1 MSSEEQAPEEK
12 TKRPRRRRWR
22 KVLAVLLILFIA
34 ALVWLNGPG
43 WRWLG
48 GIGLRHSLEKAGLEA
63 EFDLRGTLLSGV
75 RVEKLKLSGGVIR
88 KLEIGSAGPLYKVS
102 RVVRGE
108 IEGVSVSRI
117 DAIIDLAAAPPKDPS
132 EPEEPFDPNNLPE
145 TLRKIRRILL
155 PMDLQ
160 AADLRFQLVRGEE
173 NLVTLDTSDFSHIP
187 GSDDFRL
194 KLGALAAGAGYAF
207 AAQETVIHWE
217 EENLSLNQFDLT
229 PRLGVRDVRVDM
241 PLGSGLAASGVVL
254 VEDSKLL
261 LNGTLQTASVKME
274 GAPLSVPDALKNMAL
289 SIPLDVTLRSLEAG
303 FSGFDKTPDQWQA
316 NVAAEV
322 GDVVYEDWQV
332 ESLKINAS
340 KDGSTGKLT
349 WNLAAL
355 DSNPSGEADLRWRDL
370 SSGAWTDFEA
380 DTKATVPQ
388 LSPLFAELKRKFA
401 FAPADA
407 PPLPASSLTLDAKVD
422 SGADGIRSADARFLL
437 SPEKDAAA
445 LAGEVK
451 WTPDGKLAGT
461 LGTDGL
467 RATYA
472 LDLTAKNYDAS
483 ADLDGFRPERL
494 APWAAAA
501 GAQLPTGMNASG
513 TWKGSGDFAP
523 QPHRGSFEIPSFEW
537 VRKDSPPLIVRTKG
551 NYSWPQEVT
560 LSELTAIA
568 EGQTLNAEATLANKL
583 LKISRIE
590 WKEGETRLVG
600 GRAEI
605 PVPENPAD
613 VKAFLKQTEAI
624 NVFLESE
631 WIDNA
636 KLATWLPEKK
646 SPLAAGSARVSLVI
660 TGTPAVPKINFET
673 QLKGLTVP
681 EQPDVPVTDATL
693 TLNGADGSLVLNG
706 EVRPASYPPVKISG
720 KMPFKPGEWAEN
732 PGMVLEEPIEAR
744 VNIPRLELGTFQ
756 KMVPNAQTLAGNL
769 EGFFS
774 AGGKLGSPELSGE
787 LRLADAAFALKD
799 SEVPPLSNGKAL
811 VRLVGKE
818 VRLEL
823 LSMETAGGTISGSGK
838 TSLADATKP
847 TLDYSLRG
855 VSLPLKRDESMIVR
869 ADANLEIRGDLQLA
883 GISGSVDIVDSLYYR
898 DFEILPVRVPFTAPS
913 RPSLPAIDP
922 DEKSAEL
929 PEPFRNWTLD
939 VRLRTRDP
947 LLIRGNLANGTA
959 VADVRF
965 GGTLGNIQPQGNA
978 IIGDATARLPF
989 STLRVDNGAVVFTP
1003 AGGLNPELNIR
1014 GTSTIG
1020 RYEVNVFF
1028 YGPVNAPKT
1037 ALTSDPPLPESEI
1050 MTLLATGTTSDGL
1063 EGGQAATM
1071 KAAQLLV
1078 EEWRKGRLP
1087 FAAQVAKVMEV
1098 VNRVDV
1104 RIGEDDPLTGKRLN
1118 SATVELHD
1126 RWFVSG
1132 SVDKQSNTRVLGA
1145 FVIRFK

>member
-1 MSSEEQAPEEK
+1 MSSEEQVTGEK
-12 TKRPRRRRWR
+12 KKRPRRRWR
-22 KVLAVLLILFIA
+22 KVLGILFLLFIA
-34 ALVWLNGPG
+34 GLVWLNGPG

-48 GIGLRHSLEKAGLEA
+48 GIGLRHSLAKADMEA
-63 EFDLRGTLLSGV
+63 DFELKGTLLSGV

-102 RVVRGE
+102 RVLRGE
-108 IEGVSVSRI
+108 IEGVAVSRV
-117 DAIIDLAAAPPKDPS
+117 DAVIDLAAAPPRDPNK
-132 EPEEPFDPNNLPE
+132 PEEPFDPDKLPE
-145 TLRKIRRILL
+145 TLRRIRGILL
-155 PMDLQ
+155 PMDLS
-160 AADLRFQLVRGEE
+160 AADFRLQLVRGEE
-173 NLVTLDTSDFSHIP
+173 NLVTLDTSGFTHAA

-207 AAQETVIHWE
+207 AAQETVIHWT
-217 EENLSLNQFDLT
+217 EENLSVNQFNLT
-229 PRLGVRDVRVDM
+229 PRLGVRELRMDM
-241 PLGSGLAASGVVL
+241 PLGGGLAATGTIH
-254 VEDSKLL
+254 VEDSRLIL
-261 LNGTLQTASVKME
+261 DGTLNSAKLRME
-274 GAPLSVPDALKNMAL
+274 GEPLPVHEAVKNLALGL
-289 SIPLDVTLRSLEAG
+289 PLEITVRSFEADL
-303 FSGFDKTPDQWQA
+303 SGFDKTPDQWRA
-316 NVAAEV
+316 SARTEVA
-322 GDVVYEDWQV
+322 DVLYEGWQV
-332 ESLKINAS
+332 PTLKLEAS
-340 KDGSTGKLT
+340 KDGSTGKAT
-349 WNLAAL
+349 WTLAAM
-355 DSNPSGEADLRWRDL
+355 DSELSGEGDLRWRDL
-370 SSGAWTDFEA
+370 ANGAWTDFEA
-380 DTKATVPQ
+380 DAKAAIPRVQ
-388 LSPLFAELKRKFA
+388 PLFAALKERFN
-401 FAPADA
+401 FAPPEA
-407 PPLPASSLTLDAKVD
+407 PPLPASALTLDAKVD
-422 SGADGIRSADARFLL
+422 SGKEGIRSADARWLL
-437 SPEKDAAA
+437 APEKDAPA

-451 WTPDGKLAGT
+451 WTPDGKLGGS

-472 LDLTAKNYDAS
+472 LDLTAKRYEGS
-483 ADLDGFRPERL
+483 ADLEAFRPEKL
-494 APWAAAA
+494 APWASAA
-501 GAQLPTGMNASG
+501 GVTLPAGMNATA
-513 TWKGSGDFAP
+513 TWKGSGDFAA
-523 QPHRGSFEIPSFEW
+523 QPHQGTFDIPSFEW
-537 VRKDSPPLIVRTKG
+537 VRKDVPPLIVRTKG
-551 NYSWPQEVT
+551 SYNWPQEVN
-560 LSELTAIA
+560 LASLTAIS
-568 EGQTLNAEATLANKL
+568 EGQTIEAEATLANKL
-583 LKISRIE
+583 LKLTRIE
-590 WKEGETRLVG
+590 WKDGAARLVG

-605 PVPENPAD
+605 PVPENPGD
-613 VKAFLKQTEAI
+613 LKAFLKQTEPI
-624 NVFLESE
+624 SVFLESE

-636 KLATWLPEKK
+636 RLAAWLPEKK
-646 SPLAAGSARVSLVI
+646 SPLAAGSGRVNLVI
-660 TGTPAVPKINFET
+660 TGTPAAPKIDFEA

-681 EQPDVPVTDATL
+681 DQPDVPVTDATL
-693 TLNGADGSLVLNG
+693 SLDGADGTLVLAG
-706 EVRPASYPPVKISG
+706 EVRPASYPPVTLSG

-732 PGMVLEEPIEAR
+732 PGMVMEEPIEAR
-744 VNIPRLELGTFQ
+744 ANIPRLELGTFQ

-769 EGFFS
+769 EGFFNVR
-774 AGGKLGSPELSGE
+774 GKVGTPELSGE

-799 SEVPPLSNGKAL
+799 SAVPPLSNGKAL
-811 VRLVGKE
+811 VRLEGKE

-823 LSMETAGGTISGSGK
+823 LSLETAGGTISGSGK
-838 TSLADATKP
+838 TSLADAAKP

-869 ADANLEIRGDLQLA
+869 ADANLEIRGDLQQA
-883 GISGSVDIVDSLYYR
+883 AISGMVEIVDSLYYR

-922 DEKSAEL
+922 DEKAEDL

-939 VRLRTRDP
+939 VRVRTRDP
-947 LLIRGNLANGTA
+947 LLIRGNLAHGTA

-989 STLRVDNGAVVFTP
+989 STLRVDNGAVTFTP

-1087 FAAQVAKVMEV
+1087 FAEQVAKVMEV

-1118 SATVELHD
+1118 SATIELHD